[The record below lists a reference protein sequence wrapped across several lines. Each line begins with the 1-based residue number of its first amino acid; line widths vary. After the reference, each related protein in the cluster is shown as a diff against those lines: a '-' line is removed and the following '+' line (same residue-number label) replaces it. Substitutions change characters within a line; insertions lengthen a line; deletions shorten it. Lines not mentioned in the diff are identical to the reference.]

1 VCSVD
6 QVASRSYVQ
15 VLPTEERRALLDKV
29 TEFGSTLGEPI
40 AIPYITDLFYA
51 RARPT

>member
-1 VCSVD
+1 MFVD

-15 VLPTEERRALLDKV
+15 VLPEEERQALLDKV
-29 TEFGSTLGEPI
+29 AAFGATLGEPI

-51 RARPT
+51 QVRPT